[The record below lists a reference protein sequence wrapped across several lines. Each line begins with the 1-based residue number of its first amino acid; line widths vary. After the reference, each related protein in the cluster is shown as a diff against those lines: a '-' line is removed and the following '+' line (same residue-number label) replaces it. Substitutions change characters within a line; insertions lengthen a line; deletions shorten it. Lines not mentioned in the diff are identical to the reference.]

1 MYWRENI
8 YIDEYEIMPQYL
20 MSLGLNPDWQLLFTA
35 IPENICAALKTFD
48 SAFSLRH
55 VQMLTALQT
64 RDLYQI
70 KGKKIPSIQFQW
82 TDALFHRVSALS
94 QAYILF
100 HSDTSFIYWVA
111 LMLTGMCLILF
122 DFALVNFRSFA

>member
-1 MYWRENI
+1 MYWCENI

-70 KGKKIPSIQFQW
+70 KGKKYLQYIFSGLMHCFTEFLHSLKLTFYSTLTP
-82 TDALFHRVSALS
+82 LS
-94 QAYILF
+94 YTEL
-100 HSDTSFIYWVA
+100 
-111 LMLTGMCLILF
+111 
-122 DFALVNFRSFA
+122 R

>member
-1 MYWRENI
+1 MGDWTLLELHVQNMKHDTYTPCIYLYMYWHESI

-35 IPENICAALKTFD
+35 IPENICAALKTCD

-70 KGKKIPSIQFQW
+70 KGKKIPSIHFQW
-82 TDALFHRVSALS
+82 TDALFHQVSALS
-94 QAYILF
+94 
-100 HSDTSFIYWVA
+100 
-111 LMLTGMCLILF
+111 
-122 DFALVNFRSFA
+122 